1 VADMYQSYP
10 TSGQQPMPQQPDA
23 PRSILTAVRLM
34 YVGAALNALGLILTI
49 AFIHSVRTA
58 IRRDF
63 PHYTTTQ
70 IHRAEVGYVVVLAIL
85 AILEVGLWLWMAW
98 GNRTGKSWARIIS
111 SVLFGLSTLLFVT
124 SFAQARGAVSLLF
137 TGLTWLVGL
146 VAIVMLWQRDSSAY
160 YQAAGSSEN
169 R

>member
-1 VADMYQSYP
+1 MYQPYP
-10 TSGQQPMPQQPDA
+10 TSGQQPVPQQPDP
-23 PRSILTAVRLM
+23 PRPVLTAVRLM
-34 YVGAALNALGLILTI
+34 YAGAALNALGLIITI

-58 IRRDF
+58 ISRDF
-63 PHYTTTQ
+63 PHYTATQ

-98 GNRTGKSWARIIS
+98 ANRAGKSWARIVA

-137 TGLTWLVGL
+137 TGLVWLVGL
-146 VAIVMLWQRDSSAY
+146 TAIVMLWQRDSSAY
-160 YQAAGSSEN
+160 YQAVSSGGN
-169 R
+169 G